1 MEWLLKILLYLRNGQ
16 MKIYL
21 AGHVVSEQ
29 QEKVLIKAGNR
40 LFSYIYIRPPSHF
53 TWSFDLFKSE
63 IEKRKK

>member
-1 MEWLLKILLYLRNGQ
+1 

-40 LFSYIYIRPPSHF
+40 LFSYIYIRPLSSF
-53 TWSFDLFKSE
+53 AWSFDLFKSE